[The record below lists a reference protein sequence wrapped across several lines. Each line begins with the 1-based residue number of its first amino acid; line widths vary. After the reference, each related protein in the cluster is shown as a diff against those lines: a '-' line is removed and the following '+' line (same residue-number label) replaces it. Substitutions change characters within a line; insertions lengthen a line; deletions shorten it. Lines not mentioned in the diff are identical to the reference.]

1 MSPNPKFTKV
11 TIHVGVHTHVV
22 DSLDIMVFDK
32 DIKVLIKSI
41 VFCSKTMFIFNNNAM
56 HVGEHLAF
64 LERIL
69 ISHNS
74 SCLRGLELNDVL
86 R

>member
-1 MSPNPKFTKV
+1 MKA

-22 DSLDIMVFDK
+22 DSSNIMVFDK

-41 VFCSKTMFIFNNNAM
+41 VFATKPHSFLTIAM

-74 SCLRGLELNDVL
+74 SCLRGSELSHVL

>member
-1 MSPNPKFTKV
+1 MSLNPKFTKA
-11 TIHVGVHTHVV
+11 TIHVGVHTRV
-22 DSLDIMVFDK
+22 DSNIMVFDN

-41 VFCSKTMFIFNNNAM
+41 VFATKPRSFLTTIAM

-64 LERIL
+64 LKRIL

-74 SCLRGLELNDVL
+74 SCLRGSELSDVL